1 MLFIKSRS
9 KLWFS
14 SQLKLNNLKF
24 RSSLFKG
31 LRVLKIFRYNNLS
44 GTNSVAVCVL
54 RLSLFKQETVIVI
67 RNAKTIV
74 NAMRLI

>member
-31 LRVLKIFRYNNLS
+31 LRVWAEPIISSNVS
-44 GTNSVAVCVL
+44 GANSVAVCVL
-54 RLSLFKQETVIVI
+54 RLSLLKQATVIVI

-74 NAMRLI
+74 NAMR